1 MTSDEN
7 DLINQIRS
15 EDTELSIRENALSRL
30 GEICEE
36 SYILDLCPSNVIF
49 KSLWEVATSNVSPVS
64 LRRKAK
70 AFVLK
75 YQP

>member
-1 MTSDEN
+1 MTSEEK

-15 EDTELSIRENALSRL
+15 EDTEMSIRENALSRL

-36 SYILDLCPSNVIF
+36 SYILDLCPSKMIF
-49 KSLWEVATSNVSPVS
+49 KSLYEVATSNVSPVS

-70 AFVLK
+70 ALFLK

>member
-1 MTSDEN
+1 MTPEEK

-15 EDTELSIRENALSRL
+15 EDTELSIRENALNRL
-30 GEICEE
+30 GEICED
-36 SYILDLCPSNVIF
+36 SYILDLFPSKMIF
-49 KSLWEVATSNVSPVS
+49 KALWEIATSNVSPVS

-70 AFVLK
+70 ALFLK

>member
-1 MTSDEN
+1 MTSEEK

-36 SYILDLCPSNVIF
+36 SYILDLFPSNMIF
-49 KSLWEVATSNVSPVS
+49 NALWEIAHSNSPVS

-70 AFVLK
+70 ALVLK
-75 YQP
+75 